1 MAEQEEQKLDK
12 EFLLNNQQFLDDAQ
26 MFLAEREDK
35 EVTEPEEIYDAFME
49 HFRYQN
55 VNEATALRDLYYV
68 NNQTDDEGVARFGR
82 LMDTYDKMDS
92 DFGLTAAQDYL
103 GGVLTAPSTYA
114 SMFSFGAAKAGA
126 VAAQQGI
133 KLGIKEVIKQKALK
147 TGQTLTTKQL
157 DDIVFDTARKRAVKR
172 IKGESVAPASLGDRV
187 VNITQGLRNGGYR
200 AAIGGM
206 AVETLGAGAGVTAQ
220 EMARVKAIDG
230 YDEVDF
236 ANISLAT
243 GVSALTG
250 GLLSGLAG
258 SQKAIRSNVAEQYV
272 MTQLA
277 KQNKIIEKT
286 YKTRTAPLMK
296 SKTYGKLVKQKAD
309 TLKLSLEETVGK
321 EFMEAGKKLKKDMSP
336 YERLTVGVADK
347 EIANIAAA
355 AVQIVKK
362 IGPREGVKRGSEED
376 FAERITSRIARG
388 LKGGQLSTEGMI
400 KIMQDHGISLDQFS
414 AFYVADISEAARKL
428 GTQGRLSRA
437 EASLLKKELTEIDR
451 SAMELG
457 ASTEAAY
464 VKAKQLT
471 EGRFKLH
478 RVGDF
483 VGALNKTRI
492 GMMTVQSATTVR
504 NTTNGFMRNYVYAL
518 ENLGAGLYNLTFE
531 QRKRLGDKA
540 LRDEAKFAVKT
551 GVAQLRA
558 GGKSLLF
565 DDLFFGMQSQET
577 AILTK
582 IMRDPRLG
590 RSAQAQEMFRELG
603 DIAGISG
610 VESSPMIRSAR
621 FFNTFNT
628 MSDNMFKSAIFS
640 REIDKAIALDPDG
653 VFKKAGIRGLD
664 DFLKKRKFSSLDNKM
679 IARAMD
685 EALDFTY
692 QTGRFKG
699 REGFFNSFADT
710 FIQGASSTLGSTF
723 VPFPRYLINQFR
735 FVYEHMPVLGML
747 NIGGILNKTGGGAQA
762 TAVRAGKQFS
772 GFATLGA
779 FYYMRVHHGDE
790 TTKFYE
796 YKTLPGMGAADE
808 NITAGGTMNT
818 RAALGPFTAFAYVAD
833 LLYRMGRPG
842 GVLDKEFGIT
852 LHDNDKVSF
861 EKFNTREAVEALVG
875 SQFRAGT
882 GLDLVD
888 GIVKLTLGETA
899 EAKASDRVESALAKY
914 IGNYLST
921 YTVGAGMLRD
931 IYGQYDPAYANVAVN
946 EDIEFIPYLLKQATR
961 TMPVPTDDPILY
973 SPIAPREARQST
985 TKRIP
990 LRNVNPL
997 LRQITGLSLE
1007 ERKNYAEKELNR
1019 LQFDWVEVAPRRTL
1033 DPEIDNEARR
1043 LQGEFIEKVLSNEV
1057 VSPSYQSLPDDA
1069 RKRKYLRTIVQ
1080 AIKSAK
1086 VGTAMEYDEGDTPED
1101 YQRKNR
1107 ARFYKEVPA
1116 DIRKIMIRDYN
1127 KETDHGPFSE
1137 TEDFAELLQRYD
1149 KFYKEGF
1156 SKKRVMER
1164 FTRDILT
1171 DRTDIDSPSSKQF
1184 REGVK

>member
-1156 SKKRVMER
+1156 SKKRIMER

>member
-12 EFLLNNQQFLDDAQ
+12 EFLLNNQKFLDDAQ

-610 VESSPMIRSAR
+610 VESSPMLRSSR

-653 VFKKAGIRGLD
+653 VFKKAGINGLD

-1043 LQGEFIEKVLSNEV
+1043 LQGEFIEEVLSNEV
-1057 VSPSYQSLPDDA
+1057 VSPSYQALPDDA

-1156 SKKRVMER
+1156 SKKRIMER

>member
-26 MFLAEREDK
+26 MFLAEREEK
-35 EVTEPEEIYDAFME
+35 EVNAPEEIYDAFME

-55 VNEATALRDLYYV
+55 VNETTALRDLYYV
-68 NNQTDDEGVARFGR
+68 NNQTDDEGIARFGR

-92 DFGLTAAQDYL
+92 DFGLTAVQDYL

-126 VAAQQGI
+126 TAAQQGI

-157 DDIVFDTARKRAVKR
+157 DDIAFDTARQRAVKKL
-172 IKGESVAPASLGDRV
+172 KGEAIAPAGVGDRI
-187 VNITQGLRNGGYR
+187 VNITKGLRNGGYR
-200 AAIGGM
+200 AAVGGM
-206 AVETLGAGAGVTAQ
+206 AVETIGAGAGVTAQ

-230 YDEVDF
+230 YDEVDL

-250 GLLSGLAG
+250 GLLGGLTGA
-258 SQKAIRSNVAEQYV
+258 QKAIRSNVAEQYV

-286 YKTRTAPLMK
+286 YKTKTAPLMK
-296 SKTYGKLVKQKAD
+296 SKTYGKLVKQKTD

-321 EFMEAGKKLKKDMSP
+321 EAMEAGKKLKKDLTP
-336 YERLTVGVADK
+336 YENLTVGIADK

-355 AVQIVKK
+355 AVSVVKK

-388 LKGGQLSTEGMI
+388 LKGGQLSTEGMV

-428 GTQGRLSRA
+428 GTQGRLSKA
-437 EASLLKKELTEIDR
+437 EADLIKKELTEIDK

-457 ASTEAAY
+457 SSTEAAY

-471 EGRFKLH
+471 EGKFRLH

-492 GMMTVQSATTVR
+492 GLMTVQAATTVR

-518 ENLGAGLYNLTFE
+518 ENVGSGLYNLTFE
-531 QRKRLGDKA
+531 QRKRLGNQA
-540 LRDEAKFAVKT
+540 LKDEAKFAVKT

-610 VESSPMIRSAR
+610 VESSPMLRAAR

-699 REGFFNSFADT
+699 REGVFNSFADT
-710 FIQGASSTLGSTF
+710 FIQGASSTFGSTF

-747 NIGGILNKTGGGAQA
+747 NMGGILNKTGGGAQA
-762 TAVRAGKQFS
+762 TAVRFGKQFS
-772 GFATLGA
+772 GLATLGA

-796 YKTLPGMGAADE
+796 YNTLPGMVAADE
-808 NITAGGTMNT
+808 NITAGGTMNV

-842 GVLDKEFGIT
+842 GVLDKEYGIT

-861 EKFNTREAVEALVG
+861 EKFNTREAVEALAG

-882 GLDLVD
+882 GLDIVD
-888 GIVKLTLGETA
+888 GLVKASLGELSETDISL
-899 EAKASDRVESALAKY
+899 ERNIAKY
-914 IGNYLST
+914 LGNYLST

-973 SPIAPREARQST
+973 SPLSPREAMQST

-1019 LQFDWVEVAPRRTL
+1019 LQFDWVEVAPRRTI
-1033 DPEIDNEARR
+1033 DPQIDNEARK
-1043 LQGEFIEKVLSNEV
+1043 LQGEFIEEVLSNEV
-1057 VSPSYQSLPDDA
+1057 VSPSYQAMRSDTI
-1069 RKRKYLRTIVQ
+1069 KRRYLRTIVQ

-1086 VGTAMEYDEGDTPED
+1086 VSTAMEYAIGDVDDD
-1101 YQRKNR
+1101 YKRKNR

-1116 DIRKIMIRDYN
+1116 DIRKIIIKDYN
-1127 KETDHGPFSE
+1127 AEEGHGPISE
-1137 TEDFAELLQRYD
+1137 TEDFETLLKMYRED
-1149 KFYKEGF
+1149 YKEPF
-1156 SKKRVMER
+1156 SKKRVLER
-1164 FTRDILT
+1164 LTRDILT
-1171 DRTDIDSPSSKQF
+1171 DVTDIDTPSSKQF
-1184 REGVK
+1184 REGVQ

>member
-12 EFLLNNQQFLDDAQ
+12 EFLLNNQQFLNDAQ
-26 MFLAEREDK
+26 MFLAERENK
-35 EVTEPEEIYDAFME
+35 EVNAPEEIYDAFME

-82 LMDTYDKMDS
+82 LMDTYDEMDS
-92 DFGLTAAQDYL
+92 DFGITAAQDYL
-103 GGVLTAPSTYA
+103 GGVFTAPSTYA

-126 VAAQQGI
+126 IAAQQGV
-133 KLGIKEVIKQKALK
+133 KLGIKEVVKQKALK
-147 TGQTLTTKQL
+147 AGKTLTTKQL
-157 DDIVFDTARKRAVKR
+157 DDIAFDTARKRAVKR
-172 IKGESVAPASLGDRV
+172 IKGEKVAPASMGDRI
-187 VNITQGLRNGGYR
+187 VNITQGLRNGGYK
-200 AAIGGM
+200 AVIGGT
-206 AVETLGAGAGVTAQ
+206 AVETIGAGAGVTAQ

-230 YDEVDF
+230 HDEVDL

-250 GLLSGLAG
+250 GLLGGITG

-286 YKTRTAPLMK
+286 YKTKTAPLIK
-296 SKTYGKLVKQKAD
+296 SKTYGKLVKQKAN

-321 EFMEAGKKLKKDMSP
+321 EAMEAGKKLKKDMSP

-362 IGPREGVKRGSEED
+362 IGPRDGVKRGSEED

-388 LKGGQLSTEGMI
+388 LKGGQLSTEGMV
-400 KIMQDHGISLDQFS
+400 KTMQDHGISLDQFS
-414 AFYVADISEAARKL
+414 AFYVADISEAATKL

-437 EASLLKKELTEIDR
+437 EAKLIKEELTEIDR

-471 EGRFKLH
+471 EGKFNLH

-483 VGALNKTRI
+483 FGALNKTRI

-518 ENLGAGLYNLTFE
+518 ENFGAGLYNLTFQ

-590 RSAQAQEMFRELG
+590 RSSQAQEMFRELG

-610 VESSPMIRSAR
+610 IESSPMIRSAR

-640 REIDKAIALDPDG
+640 REIDKAIAIDPDG
-653 VFKKAGIRGLD
+653 VFKKAGINGLD
-664 DFLKKRKFSSLDNKM
+664 DFLKKRKFNSLDNKM

-710 FIQGASSTLGSTF
+710 FIQGASSTFGSTF

-735 FVYEHMPVLGML
+735 FVYEHMPVLGTL
-747 NIGGILNKTGGGAQA
+747 NIGGILNKTGGGSQA

-772 GFATLGA
+772 GLATLGA

-818 RAALGPFTAFAYVAD
+818 RAMLGPFTAFAYIAD
-833 LLYRMGRPG
+833 LLYRVGRPG
-842 GVLDKEFGIT
+842 GILDKEFGIT

-861 EKFNTREAVEALVG
+861 EKFNTREAAEAIAG

-882 GLDLVD
+882 GLDIID
-888 GIVKLTLGETA
+888 GVVKATLGELTENDINFERNA
-899 EAKASDRVESALAKY
+899 AKY

-931 IYGQYDPAYANVAVN
+931 IYGQLDPAYANVAVN
-946 EDIEFIPYLLKQATR
+946 EDIEFFPYILKQMTR
-961 TMPVPTDDPILY
+961 TMPVPTDDPILF
-973 SPIAPREARQST
+973 SPISPREARQST

-997 LRQITGLSLE
+997 LRQLTGLSLE
-1007 ERKNYAEKELNR
+1007 ERKNYAEEELNR
-1019 LQFDWVEVAPRRTL
+1019 LQFDWVEIAPRKTV

-1043 LQGEFIEKVLSNEV
+1043 LQGEFIEELLSNEV
-1057 VSPSYQSLPDDA
+1057 VSPSYQSLRNDTV
-1069 RKRKYLRTIVQ
+1069 KRKYLRTIVQ
-1080 AIKSAK
+1080 AVKSAK
-1086 VGTAMEYDEGDTPED
+1086 VSSAMQYEEGDTIDD

-1116 DIRKIMIRDYN
+1116 NIRKIMIRDYN
-1127 KETDHGPFSE
+1127 NETDHEPFSE
-1137 TEDFAELLQRYD
+1137 TEDYVELLDRYR
-1149 KFYKEGF
+1149 KFYKKDF
-1156 SKKRVMER
+1156 SKKRIMED
-1164 FTRDILT
+1164 FTRDIT
-1171 DRTDIDSPSSKQF
+1171 SETSID
-1184 REGVK
+1184 

>member
-12 EFLLNNQQFLDDAQ
+12 EFLLNNQKFLDDAQ

-362 IGPREGVKRGSEED
+362 LGPREGVKRGSEED

-990 LRNVNPL
+990 LRKVNP
-997 LRQITGLSLE
+997 
-1007 ERKNYAEKELNR
+1007 
-1019 LQFDWVEVAPRRTL
+1019 
-1033 DPEIDNEARR
+1033 
-1043 LQGEFIEKVLSNEV
+1043 
-1057 VSPSYQSLPDDA
+1057 
-1069 RKRKYLRTIVQ
+1069 
-1080 AIKSAK
+1080 
-1086 VGTAMEYDEGDTPED
+1086 
-1101 YQRKNR
+1101 
-1107 ARFYKEVPA
+1107 
-1116 DIRKIMIRDYN
+1116 
-1127 KETDHGPFSE
+1127 
-1137 TEDFAELLQRYD
+1137 
-1149 KFYKEGF
+1149 
-1156 SKKRVMER
+1156 
-1164 FTRDILT
+1164 
-1171 DRTDIDSPSSKQF
+1171 
-1184 REGVK
+1184 